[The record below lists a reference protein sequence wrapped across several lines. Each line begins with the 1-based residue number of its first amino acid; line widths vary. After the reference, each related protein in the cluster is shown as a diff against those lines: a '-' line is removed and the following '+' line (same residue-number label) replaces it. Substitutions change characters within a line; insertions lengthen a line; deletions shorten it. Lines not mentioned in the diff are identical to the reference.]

1 MKKTF
6 KKLSA
11 LLMAMVMML
20 SIMTTAF
27 AANPKMIILAGE
39 GQESSVE
46 WTDNDA
52 YLVKG
57 DLFSAGFK
65 GVMPGD
71 TVEDEIYIQ
80 NKWSGYDYI
89 QLFMNILPHN
99 EENAPKADVTVED
112 NNEFLSQLNI
122 TIWDAEKKDDKII
135 YQGKA
140 NGVLEENYQ
149 LGYMNYNETAK
160 LIVEVVVPAS
170 LGNDFANRI
179 GEIDW
184 MFTYHG
190 ENYPEDPP
198 APPPPVN
205 PPVPP
210 VDPDIPIEDPDV
222 PLTPVDPPVD
232 PDITIDDP
240 DVPKTGDMTQIGP
253 YVALLV
259 LGFAGL
265 ILPLFKK
272 KKAKED

>member
-11 LLMAMVMML
+11 LLMAVAMMM
-20 SIMTTAF
+20 SIVTTAF
-27 AANPKMIILAGE
+27 AANPKMIILSGK
-39 GQESSVE
+39 GQENAVE
-46 WTDNDA
+46 WTDNEA
-52 YLVKG
+52 FLVKG
-57 DLFSAGFK
+57 DLFSEGFK

-71 TVEDEIYIQ
+71 VVEDEIYIQ
-80 NKWSGYDYI
+80 NKWSGYDFI
-89 QLFMNILPHN
+89 QLYMNIVPHDEAN
-99 EENAPKADVTVED
+99 LPKAEVSVDD
-112 NNEFLSQLNI
+112 NDEFLSQLTI

-160 LIVEVVVPAS
+160 LIVELKVPER

-190 ENYPEDPP
+190 ENYPDDPP
-198 APPPPVN
+198 PPPPVN
-205 PPVPP
+205 PP

>member
-1 MKKTF
+1 MKNTF

-39 GQESSVE
+39 GQESAVE
-46 WTDNDA
+46 WTDNEA

-89 QLFMNILPHN
+89 QLFMNILPHS
-99 EENAPKADVTVED
+99 EENAPEADVTVAD

-122 TIWDAEKKDDKII
+122 TIWDAEKKDEKII

-140 NGVLEENYQ
+140 DGVLEENYL
-149 LGYMNYNETAK
+149 LGYMNYSETAK
-160 LIVEVVVPAS
+160 LIVALEVPVT

-184 MFTYHG
+184 KFTYHG
-190 ENYPEDPP
+190 ENYPDD
-198 APPPPVN
+198 PPPPVN
-205 PPVPP
+205 PPKPTDP
-210 VDPDIPIEDPDV
+210 TEPTEDVDDPDV
-222 PLTPVDPPVD
+222 PLTPVDPPSD
-232 PDITIDDP
+232 PDISIDDP
-240 DVPKTGDMTQIGP
+240 DVPKTGDMTQIVP
-253 YVALLV
+253 YVALLI